1 MSTNSLSLK
10 ASRKSLR
17 IMGRNLLP
25 WLFAVLVTSILGSL
39 VQSTVNLVSVF
50 QMGSHATWS
59 DWQRTIIHDL
69 LAFAPFYGLLVGVA
83 FLFAFPAALWLTRKW
98 PGLRSV
104 LLGGSGAVGLAL
116 AFVLANEVAKIPTL
130 IAATRHVNGF
140 IAMLATGVIGA
151 WVFARTSGKREFR
164 SQKGFTWTHL
174 AFPVVVLAAAF
185 VMHLS
190 MRPERERSIDD
201 YPLENYRVA
210 IVVKG
215 LEYPW
220 SMVKLPDGR
229 RLVAERTGDIR
240 IIDREGALLRRPLR
254 AVPEVVFG
262 EQGGLLDMEL
272 SPHFEQDR
280 TLFLS
285 YACGS
290 VDANNLCVGRGELR
304 GNELQNVY
312 RIFQAKPLKDTTVQ
326 FGSRIV
332 FLPDDTMVVS
342 VGDGFDYREEAQD
355 LGNHIGTLVRL
366 NMDGSVPDDNP
377 FVGEEGK
384 RPEIYSYGHRNPQ
397 GLFYDADSGRLY
409 ESEHGPY
416 GGDEV
421 NIIEPGVNY
430 GWPLATEGINYPG
443 SNITPHEQLEGM
455 RGPINHWTPSIAPSG
470 ITVYHGDGFPEFN
483 GDLLVSGLAG
493 RGVFRMN
500 LENGELVADQRL
512 FHELDRRIRDV
523 IVGDEGE
530 LYLLTD
536 SASGEVIRID
546 PTDDIGAD

>member
-1 MSTNSLSLK
+1 MPTGSLSLK
-10 ASRKSLR
+10 AFRKSLR
-17 IMGRNLLP
+17 MLGRNLLP

-39 VQSTVNLVSVF
+39 VQSTVNIISVLE
-50 QMGSHATWS
+50 MGSYANWR
-59 DWQRTIIHDL
+59 DWQRTILHDL
-69 LAFAPFYGLLVGVA
+69 LTFAPFYALLVGVA
-83 FLFAFPAALWLTRKW
+83 FLFAFPTALWLTRKW
-98 PGLRSV
+98 PRLRSV
-104 LLGGSGAVGLAL
+104 LLGGAGAVGLAV
-116 AFVLANEVAKIPTL
+116 AFVFSNEIAAIPTL

-140 IAMLATGVIGA
+140 IAMLATGIIGA
-151 WVFARTSGKREFR
+151 WVFARTSGKPEFR
-164 SQKGFTWTHL
+164 SQIGFTWTHL
-174 AFPVVVLAAAF
+174 AFPVAVLVAAF
-185 VMHLS
+185 ALHVT
-190 MRPERERSIDD
+190 MRPERQLAIDD

-220 SMVKLPDGR
+220 SMVQLPDGR
-229 RLVAERTGDIR
+229 RLVTERTGDVR
-240 IIDREGALLRRPLR
+240 IIDREGALLKEPLD

-290 VDANNLCVGRGELR
+290 VEANNLCVGRGELK
-304 GNELQNVY
+304 GDELQNFHP
-312 RIFQAKPLKDTTVQ
+312 IFQAKPLKDTTVQ

-332 FLPDDTMVVS
+332 FLPDDTLVVS
-342 VGDGFDYREEAQD
+342 VGDGFDFREEAQD
-355 LGNHIGTLVRL
+355 LGNHIGKLVRL

-377 FVGEEGK
+377 FVGQEDK

-397 GLFYDADSGRLY
+397 GLFYDPDSGRLY

-443 SNITPHEQLEGM
+443 SSITPHDQLEDM

-470 ITVYHGDGFPEFN
+470 ITVYQGDGFPEFN

-493 RGVFRMN
+493 RGVFRLN
-500 LENGELVADQRL
+500 LEDGELVADQRL
-512 FHELDRRIRDV
+512 FHELNKRIRDV
-523 IVGDEGE
+523 IVGEEGE

-536 SASGEVIRID
+536 HASGEIIRID
-546 PTDDIGAD
+546 PTDDLGAD

>member
-1 MSTNSLSLK
+1 MPTNSLSLK
-10 ASRKSLR
+10 ALRKSLR
-17 IMGRNLLP
+17 MMGRNLLP

-50 QMGSHATWS
+50 QMGSYATWS
-59 DWQRTIIHDL
+59 EWQRTIIHDL

-98 PGLRSV
+98 PRLRSV

-220 SMVKLPDGR
+220 SLVQLPDGR
-229 RLVAERTGDIR
+229 RLVAERTGNIR
-240 IIDREGALLRRPLR
+240 IIDREGALLKQPLR

-312 RIFQAKPLKDTTVQ
+312 RIFQAKPLKDTSVQ

-366 NMDGSVPDDNP
+366 NMDGSVPEDNP
-377 FVGEEGK
+377 FVGQEGK

-397 GLFYDADSGRLY
+397 GLFYDAGSGRLY

-443 SNITPHEQLEGM
+443 SSITPHDQLEGM

-470 ITVYHGDGFPEFN
+470 ITVYYGDGFPEFN

-493 RGVFRMN
+493 RGVFRLN
-500 LENGELVADQRL
+500 LEDGELVADQRL

>member
-1 MSTNSLSLK
+1 MPTDSLSLK
-10 ASRKSLR
+10 AFTKSLR
-17 IMGRNLLP
+17 MMGRNLLP
-25 WLFAVLVTSILGSL
+25 WLFAVLVTSVLGSL
-39 VQSTVNLVSVF
+39 VQSTVNIISVF
-50 QMGSHATWS
+50 QMGAYANWR
-59 DWQRTIIHDL
+59 DWQRTILHDL
-69 LAFAPFYGLLVGVA
+69 LAFAPFYALLVGVA
-83 FLFAFPAALWLTRKW
+83 FLFAFPTALWLTRKW

-104 LLGGSGAVGLAL
+104 LLGGSGAVGLAV
-116 AFVLANEVAKIPTL
+116 AFFFADEMAKIPTL

-151 WVFARTSGKREFR
+151 WVFARTSGKQEFR

-174 AFPVVVLAAAF
+174 AFPVVVLVAAF
-185 VMHLS
+185 ALHVS
-190 MRPERERSIDD
+190 MRPERQRAIDD

-229 RLVAERTGDIR
+229 RLVTERTGDIR
-240 IIDREGALLRRPLR
+240 IIDREGALLKQPLR

-304 GNELQNVY
+304 GDELQNFH
-312 RIFQAKPLKDTTVQ
+312 RIFQAEPLKGTTLQ

-342 VGDGFDYREEAQD
+342 IGDGFDFREEAQN

-377 FVGEEGK
+377 FVGQEGK

-397 GLFYDADSGRLY
+397 GLFYDPDSGRLY

-443 SNITPHEQLEGM
+443 SYITPHDQLEGM

-470 ITVYHGDGFPEFN
+470 ITVYQGKAFPEFN

-493 RGVFRMN
+493 RGVFRLN
-500 LENGELVADQRL
+500 LEDGELVADQRL
-512 FHELDRRIRDV
+512 FHELNRRIRDV

-546 PTDDIGAD
+546 PTDDLGAD

>member
-1 MSTNSLSLK
+1 MPNNSLTLTTF
-10 ASRKSLR
+10 RNSLR
-17 IMGRNLLP
+17 TMGRNLLP

-39 VQSTVNLVSVF
+39 VQSTVNLVSVL
-50 QMGSHATWS
+50 QMGSYASWR
-59 DWQRTIIHDL
+59 DWQRTIVHDL

-83 FLFAFPAALWLTRKW
+83 FLFAFPTALWLTRKW
-98 PGLRSV
+98 PRLRSV

-116 AFVLANEVAKIPTL
+116 AFLLANEVAKIPTL
-130 IAATRHVNGF
+130 IAATRHVNGL

-151 WVFARTSGKREFR
+151 WVFARTSGKRQFR
-164 SQKGFTWTHL
+164 SPKGFTWSHL
-174 AFPVVVLAAAF
+174 VFPVVVLVVAF
-185 VMHLS
+185 AMHMS
-190 MRPERERSIDD
+190 MRPERHRNIND

-210 IVVKG
+210 IVAKG

-220 SMVKLPDGR
+220 SMVQLPDGR

-240 IIDREGALLRRPLR
+240 IIDPEGALLKQPLR

-280 TLFLS
+280 RLFLS

-304 GNELQNVY
+304 GNELQNFY

-355 LGNHIGTLVRL
+355 LGNHIGKLVRL

-377 FVGEEGK
+377 FVGQEGK

-397 GLFYDADSGRLY
+397 GLFYHADSGRLY

-443 SNITPHEQLEGM
+443 SSITPHEELEGM

-470 ITVYHGDGFPEFN
+470 ITVYQGDGFPEFN

-493 RGVFRMN
+493 RGVFRLN
-500 LENGELVADQRL
+500 LEDGELVADQRL

-536 SASGEVIRID
+536 SKSGEVIRID